1 MVKVRNDD
9 PSKLTDFKVL
19 SFDVFSTLIDEP
31 TGMFTGLHPLLSR
44 LPPGNP
50 YQNNRKYTLSQF
62 SEFERELQA
71 SQPSLRYNELLAVA
85 YKAFA
90 ASINLPPPSDT
101 EAQAYGASIGTW
113 PAFPDTVAALQSL
126 KKRYKLVILSNID
139 NDTIART
146 ISGPLGG
153 VDFDLVLTA
162 QDIGSYKPDL
172 KNFEYLLQK
181 VKNELEVGKE
191 QILHTAQ
198 SLRADIVPAMK
209 MGITSAWIDREQQ
222 EEKMQ
227 RLKEN
232 GEVNFTWR
240 FNTLGEMAEA
250 VEKEG

>member
-1 MVKVRNDD
+1 MVKVRNDG

-19 SFDVFSTLIDEP
+19 SFDVYATLIDEP
-31 TGMFTGLHPLLSR
+31 TGMFAGLQPLISR

-50 YQNNRKYTLSQF
+50 YQNNKEYTLSQF
-62 SEFERELQA
+62 SEFEHELQA

-90 ASINLPPPSDT
+90 SSIGLPPPSDA
-101 EAQAYGASIGTW
+101 EAQVYGASIGTW
-113 PAFPDTVAALQSL
+113 PAFPDTVAALRSL
-126 KKRYKLVILSNID
+126 KKRYKLVMLSNID

-153 VDFDLVLTA
+153 VEFDLVLTA

-181 VKNELEVGKE
+181 IKTELRFEKE

-198 SLRADIVPAMK
+198 SLRADHVPAMK
-209 MGITSAWIDREQQ
+209 MGMTSVWIDREHQV
-222 EEKMQ
+222 EKMQ
-227 RLKEN
+227 TLKEN
-232 GEVNFTWR
+232 GEVNFTWS
-240 FNTLGEMAEA
+240 FNTMGEMAEA